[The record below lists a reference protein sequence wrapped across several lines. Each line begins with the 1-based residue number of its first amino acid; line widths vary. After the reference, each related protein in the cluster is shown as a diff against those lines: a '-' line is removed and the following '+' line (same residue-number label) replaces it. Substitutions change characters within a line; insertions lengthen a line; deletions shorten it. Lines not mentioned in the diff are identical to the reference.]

1 MLPAGDAQ
9 KLWQATCRDY
19 LKAEISELTFQTWF
33 KPAIPCFDGEKTFV
47 LMVPNELSAEYVGKY
62 ADLIENAL
70 QLATQRR
77 YKLSVQVGQE
87 ALAKNRKSS
96 VDTPLMDASQ
106 AAPAQA
112 ESSAESRRQAL
123 KNGGTPLNPNYTFS
137 NFVVGSSNNFAHAA
151 CVAVASMQGKNYN
164 PLFLYGGSG
173 LGKTHLMQAIGN
185 HVIREFPK
193 KKVLYVQTEQFVNE
207 FIQVIANKKYDEF
220 RNKYRSVDLLL
231 IDDIQFIEKKEQMQE
246 EFFHTFNAIYE
257 SGKNIVLTCDKPP
270 QSLQTLE
277 ERLKTRI
284 SSGLTIDIIPPN
296 YETRMAILERLSQT
310 HGVIWPGDVM
320 DFVASNVI
328 SNIREL
334 EGAFKT
340 LLAYGMLGNPINL
353 ETAVLALKDVIQPQA
368 RQKLDSQLIMNVCA
382 NFFHVSVDDL
392 KSRKRNKELVEPRHV
407 AMYLCY
413 NLINMTYADIGS
425 DFGGKNHATVIYACD
440 KVKED
445 MQNNSHLKNA
455 IDEISMKLK
464 P

>member
-96 VDTPLMDASQ
+96 ADTPLMDASQ

-207 FIQVIANKKYDEF
+207 FIQVIANKKYD
-220 RNKYRSVDLLL
+220 
-231 IDDIQFIEKKEQMQE
+231 
-246 EFFHTFNAIYE
+246 
-257 SGKNIVLTCDKPP
+257 
-270 QSLQTLE
+270 
-277 ERLKTRI
+277 
-284 SSGLTIDIIPPN
+284 
-296 YETRMAILERLSQT
+296 
-310 HGVIWPGDVM
+310 
-320 DFVASNVI
+320 
-328 SNIREL
+328 
-334 EGAFKT
+334 
-340 LLAYGMLGNPINL
+340 
-353 ETAVLALKDVIQPQA
+353 
-368 RQKLDSQLIMNVCA
+368 
-382 NFFHVSVDDL
+382 
-392 KSRKRNKELVEPRHV
+392 
-407 AMYLCY
+407 
-413 NLINMTYADIGS
+413 
-425 DFGGKNHATVIYACD
+425 
-440 KVKED
+440 
-445 MQNNSHLKNA
+445 
-455 IDEISMKLK
+455 
-464 P
+464 